1 MVTESVLAKYVMICS
16 SIALLYSIV
25 VSTVVVAV
33 FCDIVVF
40 EEVLLLTVFCS
51 IVVFAKKNKFGQIE

>member
-33 FCDIVVF
+33 FCGNVVF
-40 EEVLLLTVFCS
+40 EVVSLTVL
-51 IVVFAKKNKFGQIE
+51 

>member
-16 SIALLYSIV
+16 SIAVLYSIV

-33 FCDIVVF
+33 FCNTVVYK
-40 EEVLLLTVFCS
+40 VVLLTVFCN